1 MPKRLLPNGNTTP
14 PNGKTEPGGPE
25 SGLGSD
31 QLGSDHEVKTTSAGG
46 HPMII
51 LQACP
56 KCRGAVLEHDPAVL
70 EDGPLCVNCGW
81 RRSDI
86 PPDVR
91 AQVEARLGQPYL
103 EDRYIHSRI
112 GTGKPPLSGWQRL
125 KRLRERNKAL
135 RNAEGAPDGR
145 GATKTAVVS

>member
-1 MPKRLLPNGNTTP
+1 
-14 PNGKTEPGGPE
+14 
-25 SGLGSD
+25 
-31 QLGSDHEVKTTSAGG
+31 
-46 HPMII
+46 MII

-56 KCRGAVLEHDPAVL
+56 KCRGSVLEHGPAVL

-81 RRSDI
+81 RRSEI

-125 KRLRERNKAL
+125 KMLRERNRAR
-135 RNAEGAPDGR
+135 RNAEGAPNSP
-145 GATKTAVVS
+145 GAPRNAAVP